1 MVNSAFNDFIGVDS
15 TKLWRGATGNE
26 LAGHL
31 LWGDGIVR
39 LGSEQDGRVK
49 VTARGKD
56 REGWVDAEALGGKSL
71 LEVYFIDVGQGDG
84 VLVKTPDFQHLMI
97 DGGHSRTKQN
107 TGKSAADFVDWKFT
121 QDYGMDRIQLEAMIA
136 SHNDLD
142 HYGGLADLLDAGQ
155 TDELDAK
162 SVTVENF
169 YHAGISWWRK
179 DGKRTLGT
187 PSAVDGKEYR
197 TQLLEDRESALKA
210 TDINADVPLQGEWG
224 KFIKKVVSAKRVDGS
239 PTSIERLSHLAEHL
253 PGFEPGGDVT
263 MRLLGPVEFTI
274 DGKPALPDFGSDS
287 KTTNGNSVVLRIDY
301 GRARIL
307 LTGDLNKGSQQTLME
322 VHAGRR
328 MEFQCDVAKGCHH
341 GSEDVSYAFL
351 QAMTPAATVIC
362 SGDGE
367 GHDHPRPRIVAA
379 SGVTGYR
386 TIENDEILTPLVYST
401 ELARSVS
408 IGSPTSLDIKSGAI
422 AGVDEDV
429 EIDSAHLQQVTVRFT
444 ETKPGALN
452 PERKQKP
459 MSRTPVVA
467 GLIYGLVNVRT
478 DGETI
483 LCATMNEG
491 DGSWAVKKFKSRF

>member
-1 MVNSAFNDFIGVDS
+1 MAKPDFTDFVGADS
-15 TKLWRGATGNE
+15 TRLWRGSKGKE
-26 LAGHL
+26 HVGDL
-31 LWGDGIVR
+31 LWGDGVTR
-39 LGSEQDGRVK
+39 TGQARDGRVE

-56 REGWVDAEALGGKSL
+56 RVGWVDAAALGGKSL

-84 VLVKTPDFQHLMI
+84 VLVKTPDFHHLLI

-121 QDYGMDRIQLEAMIA
+121 RDYGLPGIELDAIIA

-155 TDELDAK
+155 TAELDAK
-162 SVTVENF
+162 SVVVENF
-169 YHAGISWWRK
+169 YHAGISWWK
-179 DGKRTLGT
+179 KGGDRTLGAT
-187 PSAVDGKEYR
+187 EVLNGQQYQ
-197 TQLLEDRESALKA
+197 TQLLGDRASALAA
-210 TDINADVPLQGEWG
+210 TSATTAVPLQGEWS
-224 KFIKKVVSAKRVDGS
+224 KFIEKVLSATRADGS
-239 PTSIERLSHLAEHL
+239 PTPIDRLSHITGYL
-253 PGFEPGGDVT
+253 PGFEQGGEVSI
-263 MRLLGPVEFTI
+263 RVLGPAEFSV
-274 DGKPALPDFGSDS
+274 GGRPALIDFGADS
-287 KTTNGNSVVLRIDY
+287 KTTNGNSIVLRIDF

-307 LTGDLNKGSQQTLME
+307 LTGDLNKISQQTLME
-322 VHAGRR
+322 VHKGQR

-341 GSEDVSYAFL
+341 GSEDVSFAFL
-351 QAMTPAATVIC
+351 QAMSAAATVIC

-367 GHDHPRPRIVAA
+367 GHDHPKPRIVAA
-379 SGVTGYR
+379 SGVTGHR

-408 IGSPTSLDIKSGAI
+408 IGRPTSLNIKCDAIHGAT
-422 AGVDEDV
+422 EDL
-429 EIDSAHLQQVTVRFT
+429 EIDAAHLQQVTVNFT

-452 PERKQKP
+452 PVRKQRP